1 MKLFLSGLNKSFF
14 LSKHYPLKKS
24 QLIML
29 DLLIFGFFKT
39 LNFSLIVSLGVF
51 YFNDVL
57 SINNL
62 INALFFLCT
71 GIFFVENIV
80 NSIFFRKVG
89 YFFFLIFGF
98 LILFWLIVN
107 HNVIGKPLFMFFN
120 IMILL
125 LFILL
130 YFCYYQYREKSFNNK
145 NKFLYFTN
153 YKIFV
158 RNNIFIK
165 SLSISL
171 VFKVVSFI
179 YLQSQLPKNSF
190 EEFNEFHKVF
200 LILSLPITSFTFV
213 YNNIWGYFKATAKNM
228 IIAGS
233 PLEIFLQIFLKLIW
247 LSIILDFIVSIIL
260 LIVFDYFKWLF
271 ILWFMVFSIYALSI
285 AFIGSFIKY
294 LPIDKPLSFFNV
306 KRNSSLFINIIT
318 LLGVLPFILFD
329 YTKGIYYLLFP
340 IILSLIFLK
349 ILWVL
354 KKTIF
359 KIFKKKLFQ
368 FNL

>member
-1 MKLFLSGLNKSFF
+1 
-14 LSKHYPLKKS
+14 
-24 QLIML
+24 
-29 DLLIFGFFKT
+29 
-39 LNFSLIVSLGVF
+39 
-51 YFNDVL
+51 
-57 SINNL
+57 
-62 INALFFLCT
+62 
-71 GIFFVENIV
+71 
-80 NSIFFRKVG
+80 
-89 YFFFLIFGF
+89 
-98 LILFWLIVN
+98 
-107 HNVIGKPLFMFFN
+107 
-120 IMILL
+120 
-125 LFILL
+125 
-130 YFCYYQYREKSFNNK
+130 
-145 NKFLYFTN
+145 
-153 YKIFV
+153 
-158 RNNIFIK
+158 
-165 SLSISL
+165 
-171 VFKVVSFI
+171 
-179 YLQSQLPKNSF
+179 
-190 EEFNEFHKVF
+190 
-200 LILSLPITSFTFV
+200 
-213 YNNIWGYFKATAKNM
+213 M

-368 FNL
+368 FN